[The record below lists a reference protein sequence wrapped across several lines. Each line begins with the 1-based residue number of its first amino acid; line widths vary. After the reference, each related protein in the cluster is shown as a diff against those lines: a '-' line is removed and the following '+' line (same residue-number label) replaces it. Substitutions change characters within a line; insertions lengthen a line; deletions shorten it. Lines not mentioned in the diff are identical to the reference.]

1 MKGALQTRRS
11 ILRLHVF
18 DSHLAVANRWMKELI
33 ENLDLGPADQPRAL
47 HALRAGLHAIRDRL
61 PHNEIVDLG
70 AQLPTL
76 IRGIYYEGWTNRHTK
91 PLRDRA
97 AMVARVQKEL
107 GPEPKLD
114 PVDVLRAVIHL
125 LVEHV
130 SEGEIRDVLATLP
143 KPIAELW
150 HDLTGHALV
159 PPLPVHHTFARRT
172 GYSR

>member
-1 MKGALQTRRS
+1 MIKTN
-11 ILRLHVF
+11 VF
-18 DSHLAVANRWMKELI
+18 DAQLATAKRWLGELM
-33 ENLDLGPADQPRAL
+33 ENLDLSPKESARAL

-61 PHNEIVDLG
+61 PANEVLDLG

-76 IRGIYYEGWTNRHTK
+76 IRGIYFDGWT
-91 PLRDRA
+91 LRNDPRQIRESS
-97 AMVARVQKEL
+97 AMIARVQREL
-107 GPEPKLD
+107 APDLHLD
-114 PVDVLRAVIHL
+114 PVDVLRAVIHV

-130 SEGEIRDVLATLP
+130 SDREIRDVIATLP

-159 PPLPVHHTFARRT
+159 APPMQISPQRLVRRT